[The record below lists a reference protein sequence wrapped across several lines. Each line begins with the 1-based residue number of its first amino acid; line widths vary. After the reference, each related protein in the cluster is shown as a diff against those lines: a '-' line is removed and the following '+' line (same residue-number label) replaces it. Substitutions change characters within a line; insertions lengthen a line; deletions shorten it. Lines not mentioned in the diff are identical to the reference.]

1 MKFLLLIFMKT
12 IIVFENGLKSG
23 NVYFFFTQN
32 LKIIETTIYYRRQKQ
47 FYQIFMFCQSNVL
60 ILKIQRY
67 YMLTHFTLKQ

>member
-32 LKIIETTIYYRRQKQ
+32 LKIIETTIYYIDDKNNCTK
-47 FYQIFMFCQSNVL
+47 FLCSANQI
-60 ILKIQRY
+60 Y
-67 YMLTHFTLKQ
+67 

>member
-32 LKIIETTIYYRRQKQ
+32 NLKIIETTILYRRQKQ
-47 FYQIFMFCQSNVL
+47 FYQIFMFCQSNIL

-67 YMLTHFTLKQ
+67 CM

>member
-32 LKIIETTIYYRRQKQ
+32 LKISETTIYYRRQKQ

-67 YMLTHFTLKQ
+67 YM